1 MSRTSALTRKPKG
14 LGRRNFA
21 QGTPGHMRLLQ
32 RLQGQKVKSQGQQGR
47 GILWRPPSRTACCVS
62 NRLSLV
68 WLRGVACRDQLLYAY
83 DAVVH
88 VDVLDSH
95 DAANLKLLGR
105 PELGPTFTKLQCWR
119 LTQYTKCVFLDAD
132 TLVSSIRIMHVT
144 DRQTDTQTHTQRWWA
159 VSLTSVTLHYW
170 PVSLSFSPT
179 LSRLYRQALRRLM
192 SSQVR

>member
-159 VSLTSVTLHYW
+159 VSLTSRHSSLLACLSIFLSH
-170 PVSLSFSPT
+170 SLSF
-179 LSRLYRQALRRLM
+179 
-192 SSQVR
+192 V